1 MAMVYPL
8 KIVSLIG
15 FTGPAGPDKLPP
27 CLLGCFSSQG
37 RRLKGAAPAISGHL
51 GALLGPHACVDVDY
65 GRVMGLFSLTQNAS
79 DMVST
84 NFLLPVQASAEPS
97 YVLLSPISL
106 AGTGY
111 LC

>member
-37 RRLKGAAPAISGHL
+37 RRLKGAMPPAIPGQL
-51 GALLGPHACVDVDY
+51 GALLGPHACVDVDC
-65 GRVMGLFSLTQNAS
+65 GRVMGLVFVGPKRARHGLNQ
-79 DMVST
+79 
-84 NFLLPVQASAEPS
+84 LLVTR
-97 YVLLSPISL
+97 
-106 AGTGY
+106 AG
-111 LC
+111 